1 MTRLTNSRMDP
12 LANPTRRRATF
23 RLATAAATGFAGG
36 WMPFAQAQAATRLN
50 VTAGHPP
57 VFNWVS
63 LIDSYVIPE
72 IEKRTAGKMKFEWSK
87 AYSGTVAKLGAESD
101 AIRTGVSDF
110 GIVATIFEAGKFPL
124 QQLTLQVPF
133 GAENMGVVSKISHQ
147 LHETVPELNESWA
160 RQGLVW
166 LGSVVVDDYCL
177 VTKFPV
183 QSLADLKGRKIFVPG
198 PIASWLQNTEAVAVA
213 GNLNTYYNGIQ
224 TGVADGAIVSSA
236 NIWGIKLHE
245 VAPHVTSAGLG
256 AQFVGGLVINK
267 RVFDRFPKDVQD
279 VFVQVG
285 REYSRQLVDRQ
296 SALVEEVKKNATAQ
310 GAKYASL
317 PAAERQ
323 KWAQALP
330 NLPQDWAKQVDSKG
344 GGGTKAVRAYVEA
357 IKAEGVSMPRD
368 WLR

>member
-1 MTRLTNSRMDP
+1 MTDETRSKATQP
-12 LANPTRRRATF
+12 FNPGRRRTGKA
-23 RLATAAATGFAGG
+23 LAASTVVGLGSSLFPSAH
-36 WMPFAQAQAATRLN
+36 AQAVTRLN
-50 VTAGHPP
+50 ITAGHPP

-63 LIDSYVIPE
+63 LIDTFVIPE

-124 QQLTLQVPF
+124 QQVTLQVPF
-133 GAENMGVVSKISHQ
+133 GAADMGVVSKLSHR
-147 LHETVPELNESWA
+147 LHETVSEFNDSWA

-198 PIASWLQNTEAVAVA
+198 PIASWLQNTDAVAVA

-224 TGVADGAIVSSA
+224 TGVADGGIVSSA
-236 NIWGIKLHE
+236 NIWGIKMHE
-245 VAPHVTSAGLG
+245 VAPYVTSAGLG

-279 VFVQVG
+279 IFVQVG
-285 REYSRQLVDRQ
+285 REYSAQLATRQT
-296 SALVEEVKKNATAQ
+296 ALVEEVKTKATAQ
-310 GAKYASL
+310 GARYSSL
-317 PAAERQ
+317 PLAERQ

-330 NLPQDWAKQVDSKG
+330 NLPQEWAKQVDAKG
-344 GGGTKAVRAYVEA
+344 GGGTKAVKAYVEA
-357 IKAEGVSMPRD
+357 MKAEGVVLPRD
-368 WLR
+368 WLK

>member
-1 MTRLTNSRMDP
+1 MSEPKHLKSDHP
-12 LANPTRRRATF
+12 DNPGRRRAG
-23 RLATAAATGFAGG
+23 RVIAATVAASA
-36 WMPFAQAQAATRLN
+36 MTPFLPAAQAQAVTRLN

-63 LIDSYVIPE
+63 LIDSFVIPE

-110 GIVATIFEAGKFPL
+110 GIVASIFEAGKFPL
-124 QQLTLQVPF
+124 QQVTLQVPF
-133 GAENMGVVSKISHQ
+133 GAESMGVVSKLSHR
-147 LHETVPELNESWA
+147 LHETVAEVNDSWT
-160 RQGLVW
+160 RQGLAW

-198 PIASWLQNTEAVAVA
+198 PIASWLQNTDAVAVS

-267 RVFDRFPKDVQD
+267 RVFDRFPKEVQD

-285 REYSRQLVDRQ
+285 REYSVQLVERQ
-296 SALVEEVKKNATAQ
+296 GALVEEVKIKATAQ

-317 PAAERQ
+317 PLAERQ
-323 KWAQALP
+323 KWAQGLP
-330 NLPQDWAKQVDSKG
+330 NLPQEWAKQIDAKG
-344 GGGTKAVRAYVEA
+344 GGGSKAVTAYVQA
-357 IKAEGVSMPRD
+357 MKAEGVTLPRD
-368 WLR
+368 WLK